1 MVTINDYTIQVK
13 MTPTMWKNF
22 RDQTKYSVDE
32 DEMLPFENDLTEQI
46 QKQIMQ
52 QKGMELK

>member
-46 QKQIMQ
+46 
-52 QKGMELK
+52 